1 MTFAEIKDLLL
12 TRFGET
18 VILGEEV
25 HPLQSYVLVADWAL
39 PEVAEFLHDQEQ
51 TYFDFLSCLTGV
63 DNGPEAGTLE
73 VIYHLYSIPYNHHFA
88 LKVQVPR
95 NLADQHLPAV
105 PTVSHVWR
113 SADWHE
119 REVYDLVGISFPD
132 HPDLR
137 RILCAADW
145 EGHPL
150 RKDYTWPAEYHG
162 IKVPYDQHNEE
173 NGVKNDWNL
182 PS

>member
-1 MTFAEIKDLLL
+1 MTFSEIKDLLL
-12 TRFGET
+12 TQFGET

-25 HPLQSYVLVADWAL
+25 HPLQSYALVAVWAL
-39 PEVAEFLHDQEQ
+39 PEVAEFLYDQEQ

-63 DNGPEAGTLE
+63 DNGPEAGTME

-95 NLADQHLPAV
+95 NLPGQHLPAV

-150 RKDYTWPAEYHG
+150 RKDYVWPATYHG
-162 IKVPYDQHNEE
+162 IKVPYDRHNEE